1 MHITIFFSIDVPTNV
16 TLSDVLQFITG
27 SQKFPAV
34 GFESPITLAFTDV
47 DRLPTAHTCN
57 CTITIFRT
65 WEALTADE
73 FAAKMEQCI
82 LGSSGFGQA

>member
-1 MHITIFFSIDVPTNV
+1 MHITIFLDVPTNV

-27 SQKFPAV
+27 SQKIPAV
-34 GFESPITLAFTDV
+34 GFESPITLSFTDV

-57 CTITIFRT
+57 CTITISRT